1 MTDAQLDSYA
11 FTVDG
16 AQLLIDEDIDLTLSG
31 AWPSSPSL
39 RMKSDA
45 RYTALK
51 MQDVTVTADLSSD
64 SFGLTGAVTISRL
77 DYNLAEED
85 FDRLDW
91 TQFDFDGDGTNEALN
106 PGAELPTPVDL
117 TIDYPREFVRRV
129 TGSVTGNGD
138 QPNGDRNRLYHFG
151 DVSLAGTAE
160 FAVTRYERDIEAM
173 TDAQLDSYAFTVDG
187 AQLLIDED
195 IDLTLS
201 GAGRRHHR
209 SG

>member
-1 MTDAQLDSYA
+1 LDSYA

-16 AQLLIDEDIDLTLSG
+16 AQLLIDEDINLTLSG
-31 AWPSSPSL
+31 ALAVVTIAPDEE
-39 RMKSDA
+39 SDA

-117 TIDYPREFVRRV
+117 TIDYPHEFVRRV
-129 TGSVTGNGD
+129 TGRVTGTGTTDDGD
-138 QPNGDRNRLYHFG
+138 NDAFLTAG

-160 FAVTRYERDIEAM
+160 FAVTRYERDIEGM
-173 TDAQLDSYAFTVDG
+173 TDA
-187 AQLLIDED
+187 
-195 IDLTLS
+195 
-201 GAGRRHHR
+201 
-209 SG
+209 

>member
-1 MTDAQLDSYA
+1 MPVHT
-11 FTVDG
+11 
-16 AQLLIDEDIDLTLSG
+16 
-31 AWPSSPSL
+31 
-39 RMKSDA
+39 
-45 RYTALK
+45 LK

-138 QPNGDRNRLYHFG
+138 QPNGDPGTVFITSG

>member
-1 MTDAQLDSYA
+1 
-11 FTVDG
+11 
-16 AQLLIDEDIDLTLSG
+16 
-31 AWPSSPSL
+31 
-39 RMKSDA
+39 
-45 RYTALK
+45 

-117 TIDYPREFVRRV
+117 TIDYPHEFVRRV

-138 QPNGDRNRLYHFG
+138 QPNGDPGTVFITSG

-173 TDAQLDSYAFTVDG
+173 TDAQLDELCLYRRRSPAADRRGYRPH
-187 AQLLIDED
+187 
-195 IDLTLS
+195 TLR
-201 GAGRRHHR
+201 APGRRHHR